1 MVLEVADARRVN
13 MIDLTGLKNNGKSNN
28 KTVTTEINVI
38 KYLYDIIS
46 LKPDYKPTN
55 YKWSVGRE
63 VMRRLNAHFS
73 DVFTQEYTITK
84 LYGIECEIDRKNPDS
99 IRLYELISEVKTK

>member
-1 MVLEVADARRVN
+1 MDLEVADVRRVS
-13 MIDLTGLKNNGKSNN
+13 MIDLTGLKNNGKSND
-28 KTVTTEINVI
+28 KTVATDINII

-55 YKWSVGRE
+55 YKWSIGRE
-63 VMRRLNAHFS
+63 VMRRFNAHFS
-73 DVFTQEYTITK
+73 DIFTQEYTITK
-84 LYGIECEIDRKNPDS
+84 VYGIECEIDRKNPDS

>member
-1 MVLEVADARRVN
+1 
-13 MIDLTGLKNNGKSNN
+13 MIDLTGLKNNGRSNA
-28 KTVTTEINVI
+28 KTVTAEIDVI

-73 DVFTQEYTITK
+73 DIFTQEYTITK

-99 IRLYELISEVKTK
+99 IRLYELISEVKTKWQILKLRR

>member
-1 MVLEVADARRVN
+1 
-13 MIDLTGLKNNGKSNN
+13 MIDLTGLKNNGRSNN
-28 KTVTTEINVI
+28 ETVTAEIDVI
-38 KYLYDIIS
+38 KCLYYHIS

-63 VMRRLNAHFS
+63 VMRRINEHFS

-84 LYGIECEIDRKNPDS
+84 LYGIECEIDRKNPNS
-99 IRLYELISEVKTK
+99 IRLYELISEVKTKWEILYTRR